1 MKIYNKIFL
10 ACGVAL
16 ALTACSENSW
26 NNGLDGFTVPTPG
39 EEVATITYTLTD
51 ADYKTIASN
60 SANKAIAE
68 ADGESEALAAI
79 GTNATFASEAQAHKY
94 LPALLSAS
102 SFPYFTLDDGSSIK
116 VTYNVATSVN
126 PEVQSINSGV
136 DTYTV
141 TEADYKA
148 AWGSDED
155 FINAFAPSTPA
166 SGSVPGFLAAKF
178 PDAQSGRY
186 AVVSYNYSSV
196 NPVFQSGGQTTPEPV
211 VKWEATKVLGS
222 VASGQA
228 LEVRGIV
235 SAVCSRGFIVTDDA
249 GSIMCYQS
257 DGFDENAVAVDD
269 LVTVKGTVST
279 YGTAFQLPITSAS
292 YTVDGEGE
300 YEYPEPVNYT
310 GAMIETACARTA
322 DSLPEFI
329 SVTGQLVISGNYYN
343 IKVAGSET
351 CDASIYMIP
360 ERFKNLVED
369 GKRYTVTGYFVSV
382 SGGSHLNIMVTGIVP
397 ESAARPARNAVRKAP
412 VGDVAT
418 SAQLALYAFN
428 GSAWSEATDAVILQ
442 ASDYTAMGQK
452 YSNLQDNGPVTLIPV
467 YLKQNYPYAVEGDE
481 KIVVYAYYS
490 GGSTSYRA
498 GLYVFADG
506 EWSVNAGAVTEQF
519 SKTDGKWQYNP
530 SMVITLPADKSEFC
544 KNFYQTCV
552 DWVYETQCVPL
563 GDTSIKSGLYWV
575 TSYGNNEYWSGT
587 SAYQTNVD
595 IRPSAARNQYAAG
608 FEGMSDEEV
617 QQFIMT
623 NLCTQTFPA
632 ALHILYSDAVPVEG
646 IDVTYT
652 INFGTYDGA
661 RATETAVYKVTA
673 PATFE
678 FVSCTWFGEQP

>member
-16 ALTACSENSW
+16 TLAACSENSW
-26 NNGLDGFTVPTPG
+26 NNDLDGFTVPTPG
-39 EEVATITYTLTD
+39 EEVATLTYTLTA

-60 SANKAIAE
+60 STNKALAE
-68 ADGESEALAAI
+68 ADGESDALAAI

-94 LPALLSAS
+94 LPALLSTS
-102 SFPYFTLDDGSSIK
+102 TFPYFTLDNGSSIK

-126 PEVQSINSGV
+126 PEVQAINSGV

-141 TEADYKA
+141 TEADYKS
-148 AWGSDED
+148 AWGSNED
-155 FINAFAPSTPA
+155 YISAFAPSTPA
-166 SGSVPGFLAAKF
+166 SASVPGFLSIKY
-178 PDAQSGRY
+178 PDAQAGRY
-186 AVVSYNYSSV
+186 AVVSYNYSAI
-196 NPVFQSGGQTTPEPV
+196 NPVFQSGNPSTPEPV

-222 VASGQA
+222 VTEGQS

-235 SAVCSRGFIVTDDA
+235 SAVCTRGFVVTDDA
-249 GSIMCYQS
+249 GSIMCYQKE
-257 DGFDENAVAVDD
+257 GFDESAVSVDN

-279 YGTAFQLPITSAS
+279 YGTAFQIAITSSS

-300 YEYPEPVNYT
+300 YEYPDPVNYT
-310 GAMIETACARTA
+310 GAMIEAACARKA
-322 DSLPEFI
+322 DALPEFV
-329 SVTGQLVISGNYYN
+329 SVTGEIAISDTYYN
-343 IKVAGSET
+343 VKVAGSET
-351 CDASIYMIP
+351 CDASLYMVP
-360 ERFKNLVED
+360 ERFKKVVEN

-382 SGGSHLNIMVTGIVP
+382 SGGSHLNIMVTGIAP
-397 ESAARPARNAVRKAP
+397 ESAARPARRAFTRAL
-412 VGDVAT
+412 VGDVTTTAMVG
-418 SAQLALYAFN
+418 LYN
-428 GSAWSEATDAVILQ
+428 YDGSAWSEATDAVILQ
-442 ASDYTAMGQK
+442 AADYTAMGQK
-452 YSNLQDNGPVTLIPV
+452 YPNLQDNGPATLIPI
-467 YLKQNYPYAVEGDE
+467 YLKQNYPYATEGDE
-481 KIVVYAYYS
+481 KVVVYAYYS
-490 GGSTSYRA
+490 GSTSYRA
-498 GLYVFADG
+498 GLYVYTDG
-506 EWSVNAGAVTEQF
+506 EWIVNAGAVTEQY
-519 SKTDGKWQYNP
+519 SKNDGKWQFNP
-530 SMVITLPADKSEFC
+530 SMVINLPADKSEFC

-632 ALHILYSDAVPVEG
+632 ALHILYPDAVPVEG

-661 RATETAVYKVTA
+661 RHTETAVYKVTT

-678 FVSCTWFGEQP
+678 YVSCTWFGEQP